1 MPLYITLFFSTGRA
15 SQRTSLP
22 LWIIALI
29 LFGILVI
36 LGVTIGLLVHFLAI
50 ERTHYYQGSFHISGV
65 SNSYDCRKR
74 TSQESKAL
82 IEKIEN
88 LISET
93 FYNSSISREYISSQ
107 VIHLPAETNGVMAKI
122 WLAFKFVLA
131 KRDDMRRKIESI
143 LHQMLED
150 NKTSLTTDPSSL
162 KIMEI
167 SKDDAEKLVINCCGR
182 RLRLLSDDLIIQNNR
197 IIGGKPSKEGE
208 WPWQASLKLNGEHE
222 CGASLISNKW
232 LVSAAH
238 CFPRNNDTKKWTV
251 TFGNVVNRPYMKRNI
266 KTIIIH
272 EDYQPPLVHD
282 DIALVELAKEVTF
295 TKNIRAICLPEA
307 TQNFSAGDMAV
318 VTGWGKLSMSGP
330 LPVILQQATVQII
343 DTDTCSAPGA
353 YFRLI
358 KNSMLCAGYM
368 SGKIDACQNDSG
380 GPLASLGSRGIWY
393 LIGIVSWGEGC
404 GKVNKPGV
412 YTRVTFYRDW
422 IANKTGI

>member
-1 MPLYITLFFSTGRA
+1 MIT
-15 SQRTSLP
+15 
-22 LWIIALI
+22 LI
-29 LFGILVI
+29 LFGILVV
-36 LGVTIGLLVHFLAI
+36 LGVIIGLLVHFLAT

-65 SNSYDCRKR
+65 SDSYDCGKR
-74 TSQESKAL
+74 ASQKSKAL

-88 LISET
+88 LISDT

-107 VIHLPAETNGVMAKI
+107 VIQLPAETNGVMAKI

-131 KRDDMRRKIESI
+131 KRDGMRRKIQNI
-143 LHQMLED
+143 LHQMLKD

-167 SKDDAEKLVINCCGR
+167 SEEDAEKLVINCCGR
-182 RLRLLSDDLIIQNNR
+182 RLRLLSDDLIIGNNR

-208 WPWQASLKLNGEHE
+208 WPWQASLKLNGQHE

-238 CFPRNNDTKKWTV
+238 CFARRNDTKKWTV
-251 TFGNVVNRPYMKRNI
+251 AFGNVVNRPYMERNV
-266 KTIIIH
+266 KTIILH
-272 EDYQPPLVHD
+272 EDYRSPLIHD

-295 TKNIRAICLPEA
+295 TNNIRAICLPEA
-307 TQNFSAGDMAV
+307 TQNFSAGEMAV
-318 VTGWGKLSMSGP
+318 VTGWGTLSMHGP
-330 LPVILQQATVQII
+330 LPLILQQATVQII
-343 DTDTCSAPGA
+343 DTDTCNASGA
-353 YFRLI
+353 YSGSI

-380 GPLASLGSRGIWY
+380 GPLASLSSRGVWY

-412 YTRVTFYRDW
+412 YTRLTFYRDW
-422 IANKTGI
+422 ITKKTGI